1 MAPVL
6 RQGWTVKDPN
16 QSADVF
22 TANVPTK
29 FSDGTAANAFTGAE
43 VVVNTRISNGNYD
56 VYERGL
62 AGVGQGNIIYSFNA
76 SNSKIDIK
84 NQAAYDR
91 FFDNSTPA
99 GKKNLDTLNK
109 QIKTATYD
117 LAQINTGTDPQ
128 RNTDFNNLK
137 KTDAYKSL
145 ANQQKPGQRL
155 ANAVAP
161 PGGDPTGGDPTGGVT
176 AAGVPIDGA
185 AISKA
190 VGVKEGTRNKFPGAA
205 GEKPLV
211 YPITLKNE
219 LQDVIKFSMIQY
231 RPKTFSQTDLG
242 FGERTRL
249 SSTIKDGKVVN
260 EGKQIIGTV
269 ILPIPNG
276 ISDANAVI
284 WGGADMNAAQAAGV
298 RVATAGITGGGAAA
312 AGEIEGLI
320 KTAAGVIPE
329 LQAAAVGAFAE
340 AATNTQ
346 GILARTAG
354 IIINTNLELLFSA
367 PTLRPFNFT
376 FKLASRSKEESEM
389 IRKIIRFF
397 KQGMA
402 PIRTKSTLFLKAPHT
417 FQMQYLH
424 KGAEH
429 KFLNKFKEC
438 ALTNFSVSYTPEG
451 QYATFNDG
459 AMVSYSITMQFSE
472 LEPVF
477 NDDYTALDQ
486 NEDTEIGF

>member
-1 MAPVL
+1 MAQGDP
-6 RQGWTVKDPN
+6 QGW
-16 QSADVF
+16 QSLGLNEPLRYP
-22 TANVPTK
+22 ANVVVDPLLYK
-29 FSDGTAANAFTGAE
+29 ANLRLNRETGSGQIKE
-43 VVVNTRISNGNYD
+43 NIRIVTNRDNGNYD
-56 VYERGL
+56 VYRTASGASDQKL
-62 AGVGQGNIIYSFNA
+62 FGYNA
-76 SNSKIDIK
+76 SDNKIVVDP
-84 NQAAYDR
+84 N
-91 FFDNSTPA
+91 
-99 GKKNLDTLNK
+99 NK
-109 QIKTATYD
+109 ATYD
-117 LAQINTGTDPQ
+117 QFFTGPRSQQLTDLNKSVKQATLKLAE
-128 RNTDFNNLK
+128 NNVSGGSNSTSQAALNRLK
-137 KTDAYKSL
+137 QTPGYKSI
-145 ANQQKPGQRL
+145 AAAPT
-155 ANAVAP
+155 VALP
-161 PGGDPTGGDPTGGVT
+161 PGTNPNGADPG
-176 AAGVPIDGA
+176 AGAPIDGA

-211 YPITLKNE
+211 YPITLRDDF
-219 LQDVIKFSMIQY
+219 QDVIKFSMIQY

-242 FGERTRL
+242 FGERKTAG
-249 SSTIKDGKVVN
+249 TTD
-260 EGKQIIGTV
+260 IIGTV
-269 ILPIPNG
+269 ILPIPNR
-276 ISDANAVI
+276 ISDANAVT
-284 WGGADMNAAQAAGV
+284 WGGANMNAAEAAGV
-298 RVATAGITGGGAAA
+298 RVATAGMTGGGAAA
-312 AGEIEGLI
+312 IDEVNELI
-320 KTAAGVIPE
+320 KTAAGAIPE

-397 KQGMA
+397 KQGMS
-402 PIRTKSTLFLKAPHT
+402 PIRTESNLFLKAPHT
-417 FQMQYLH
+417 FQLKYLH
-424 KGAEH
+424 KGADH
-429 KFLNKFKEC
+429 NFLNKFKEC

-451 QYATFNDG
+451 QYATFQDG

>member
-1 MAPVL
+1 MA
-6 RQGWTVKDPN
+6 QHQITVERPW
-16 QSADVF
+16 
-22 TANVPTK
+22 ANIPTK
-29 FSDGTAANAFTGAE
+29 QLVNIETGQTEVFLPNPGSPFGDTKVAQAGANNQWEITDKNELLKRYNNKNSTNITEQELNKKFFTDGT
-43 VVVNTRISNGNYD
+43 
-56 VYERGL
+56 
-62 AGVGQGNIIYSFNA
+62 
-76 SNSKIDIK
+76 
-84 NQAAYDR
+84 
-91 FFDNSTPA
+91 
-99 GKKNLDTLNK
+99 K
-109 QIKTATYD
+109 Q
-117 LAQINTGTDPQ
+117 
-128 RNTDFNNLK
+128 FNNDRAAVINK
-137 KTDAYKSL
+137 NSPENTKTFL
-145 ANQQKPGQRL
+145 ATKANPVPGTIDPKTGIKAGQT
-155 ANAVAP
+155 APTTAV
-161 PGGDPTGGDPTGGVT
+161 GVT
-176 AAGVPIDGA
+176 TAIDGA

-276 ISDANAVI
+276 ISDANAVT
-284 WGGADMNAAQAAGV
+284 WGGEDMNAAQAAGV

-312 AGEIEGLI
+312 IDEVNELI
-320 KTAAGVIPE
+320 KTAAGAIPE

-438 ALTNFSVSYTPEG
+438 ALTNFGVSYTPEG